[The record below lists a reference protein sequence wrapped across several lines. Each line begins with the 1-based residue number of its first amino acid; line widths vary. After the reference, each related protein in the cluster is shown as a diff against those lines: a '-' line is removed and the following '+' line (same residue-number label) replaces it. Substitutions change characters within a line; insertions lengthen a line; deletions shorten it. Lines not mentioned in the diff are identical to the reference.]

1 VTRVDAVD
9 VPGGRAPV
17 LVVGATGKTGRAVSA
32 ALLARGVPVR
42 AAVRPGREGAAPA
55 GTTAVPVD
63 LDTGQGLAAA
73 LDGARAA
80 YHLAPN
86 VHPDEVGMAA
96 RVASAATAAGLPRLV
111 FHSVLHPDD
120 ARMPHHQ
127 RKAEAEG
134 LLRDALGERVTV
146 LRPAAYH
153 QNLVAQARSGMLS
166 VPYSVDAPFT
176 NVDLADVA
184 EVAADALGGAHA
196 GLTLDLAGPEVLTTR
211 QLAERA
217 AVALGH
223 PVSDMRM
230 PLETWLSGPGAPL
243 AEQARH
249 DLAAMFAA
257 YDEGGLTGD
266 PAVLPALLGRPP
278 TTWLACLS
286 GSGTALGPG

>member
-1 VTRVDAVD
+1 MDAVD
-9 VPGGRAPV
+9 TVPDDRAPM

-42 AAVRPGREGAAPA
+42 AAVRPGRESAAPA
-55 GTTAVPVD
+55 GTTAVAVD
-63 LDTGQGLAAA
+63 LDTGLGLAAA

-120 ARMPHHQ
+120 ARMPHHL

-184 EVAADALGGAHA
+184 DVAADALAGAHA
-196 GLTLDLAGPEVLTTR
+196 GLTVDLAGPEVLTTR

-223 PVSDMRM
+223 RVSDMRM
-230 PLETWLSGPGAPL
+230 PLETWLSGPGAAM

-266 PAVLPALLGRPP
+266 PTVLPTLLGRPS
-278 TTWLACLS
+278 TTWLTCLMRS
-286 GSGTALGPG
+286 GQAPDPR